1 MYDPFTNTLNIPAP
15 ITRQPFYDVANPR
28 ASNYGNLG
36 YMIAHELAHS
46 LGNYLIKVNSNII
59 IKICRQTWNQIW
71 C

>member
-46 LGNYLIKVNSNII
+46 LGNYFLKLTVI
-59 IKICRQTWNQIW
+59 
-71 C
+71 